1 MRFRTPEIFLGA
13 FLAVAIFAMGML
25 FSASSHY
32 LPSGEQHTEANQ
44 QSATKSEDKN
54 REPQSLWV
62 PTDSVGLY
70 TLVLCVF
77 TGVLALVSIFQ
88 GMMLLR
94 SDKTAR
100 IATEATRKSVET
112 AQAEFIASHR
122 PQIRVRNI
130 VVNPPR
136 LADGRILPLF
146 STGHAISGQ
155 LFVVNVGGS
164 RADILDGHCTVFW
177 TQQGQLPMRRPYEGR
192 DDNLNIASRTLLSG
206 QSTFGPF
213 RSDNVLP
220 AEVFRIAGNEIGSWN
235 LYVMG
240 WIRYMDRNNDERR
253 TSFCSEFR
261 RIGGSEGRFYK
272 VDDPDYER
280 EE

>member
-1 MRFRTPEIFLGA
+1 MRWFRTHELFLGIFLTVAVFALGLTFSLTIFPQNQA
-13 FLAVAIFAMGML
+13 AESDSRSDHPKEKTPKIGDTESADERIAKYTFWLAVL
-25 FSASSHY
+25 
-32 LPSGEQHTEANQ
+32 
-44 QSATKSEDKN
+44 
-54 REPQSLWV
+54 
-62 PTDSVGLY
+62 
-70 TLVLCVF
+70 
-77 TGVLALVSIFQ
+77 TGALVTVSAFQ
-88 GMMLLR
+88 GYFLIR

-100 IATEATRKSVET
+100 ISAEAARKSVET
-112 AQAEFIASHR
+112 AQAEFIAAHR

-130 VVNPPR
+130 VVNQPQS
-136 LADGRILPLF
+136 ADGRVFPLF
-146 STGHAISGQ
+146 SSGHAISGQ

-192 DDNLNIASRTLLSG
+192 DDNLHIASRTLLSG

-220 AEVFRIAGNEIGSWN
+220 AEIVCIAGNEIGSWN

-253 TSFCSEFR
+253 TSFCREFR